1 MPGSFEGFEGFVRPD
16 TTKLPPF
23 RSQYLPHVLQLY
35 TDSIAEALQV
45 PEDMAGVAVI
55 AVVSLAIQTKYAI
68 CPVEGWIEPLNLYV
82 VVVARPSERKSPVI
96 REITAVI
103 YKYINEYNEEN
114 RQNIEDYNTEKE
126 VLIKKIS
133 NMKQELASVKKGKKT
148 VTLEDLKALQ
158 KEYDELEEVTPL
170 RLIADDITPEALI
183 SLMYE
188 NGGKMAIVSTE
199 GGIFDMAAGR
209 YSDKTNIDVFL
220 KAYSGDPI
228 MVDRKGRS
236 NEYIEDPALTI
247 LLTVQPSV
255 IDEIMNNK
263 EMNGRGFVARFLYSL
278 PVSRIGR
285 RNYRVKPIPEK
296 VKNDF
301 NDLIYRLLQI
311 PDIGEQRILRLS
323 EEADKLA
330 EEFFQEIEEGLTD
343 ELEEIEGWAGKLHGQ
358 TMRIAGVF
366 HCCEHVENSYNVP
379 VSGETMRN
387 AIEMGRYFLAHA
399 KAAFA
404 IMGLSDPPEVKDA
417 KYILKRIDESGLHEI
432 SKRDLHQ
439 MCKDK
444 VGMEKV
450 EGMEAGLNELVRRG
464 YIRIFKAGSKSQN
477 SQNPQNPKK
486 RGGRPSWIIEVN
498 PIYEA
503 ERQKEVKNDK
513 A

>member
-1 MPGSFEGFEGFVRPD
+1 MAGAAVI
-16 TTKLPPF
+16 T
-23 RSQYLPHVLQLY
+23 VA
-35 TDSIAEALQV
+35 SIAVQ
-45 PEDMAGVAVI
+45 M
-55 AVVSLAIQTKYAI
+55 KYAI
-68 CPVEGWIEPLNLYV
+68 CPIEGWIEPLNLYM

-96 REITAVI
+96 REVMAVV
-103 YKYINEYNEEN
+103 YKYTKEYNEKNQQLVE
-114 RQNIEDYNTEKE
+114 EYNTEKD
-126 VLIKKIS
+126 VLMKKIS
-133 NMKQELASVKKGKKT
+133 NMKQELASVKKSKKT
-148 VTLEDLKALQ
+148 VTMDDLRALQ
-158 KEYDELEEVTPL
+158 NEYDELEEVTPL

-236 NEYIEDPALTI
+236 NEYIQVPALTM
-247 LLTVQPSV
+247 LLTVQPTV
-255 IDEIMNNK
+255 IEEIMNNK
-263 EMNGRGFVARFLYSL
+263 EMSGRGFVARFLYAL

-311 PDIGEQRILRLS
+311 PDIGEPRILRLS

-330 EEFFQEIEEGLTD
+330 EEFFQEIEDGLTD

-366 HCCEHVENSYNVP
+366 HCCEHVENAYNVP
-379 VSGETMRN
+379 VSGETMKN
-387 AIEMGRYFLAHA
+387 AIGMGRYFLEHA

-404 IMGLSDPPEVKDA
+404 IMGLSDSPVVKDA
-417 KYILKRIDESGLHEI
+417 KYILKRLDESGQHEI
-432 SKRDLHQ
+432 SKKDLFDR
-439 MCKDK
+439 CRNRT
-444 VGMEKV
+444 GMDKV
-450 EGMEAGLNELVRRG
+450 EGMEPGLNELVQRG
-464 YIRIFKAGSKSQN
+464 YIRIFKSEPTPQN
-477 SQNPQNPKK
+477 TQNPQNVKNK
-486 RGGRPSWIIEVN
+486 GGRPSWMIEIN

-503 ERQKEVKNDK
+503 LRDGKEGKKIEEQDRQ
-513 A
+513 

>member
-1 MPGSFEGFEGFVRPD
+1 M
-16 TTKLPPF
+16 
-23 RSQYLPHVLQLY
+23 
-35 TDSIAEALQV
+35 
-45 PEDMAGVAVI
+45 AVI
-55 AVVSLAIQTKYAI
+55 AVISLAVQTKYAI
-68 CPVEGWIEPLNLYV
+68 CPVEGWIEPLNLYM
-82 VVVARPSERKSPVI
+82 VVVARPSERKSPVM
-96 REITAVI
+96 REVMAVV
-103 YKYINEYNEEN
+103 YRYTSEYNEEN
-114 RQNIEDYNTEKE
+114 RQRIEEYNTEKD
-126 VLIKKIS
+126 VLLKKIS
-133 NMKQELASVKKGKKT
+133 NAKQELASMKKSKKM
-148 VTLEDLKALQ
+148 VTMEDLKALQ
-158 KEYDELEEVTPL
+158 NEYDELVEVTPL
-170 RLIADDITPEALI
+170 RLVADDITPEALI

-236 NEYIEDPALTI
+236 NEYIENPALTI

-285 RNYRVKPIPEK
+285 RSYRVKPIPEK

-301 NDLIYRLLQI
+301 NDLMYRLLQI
-311 PDIGEQRILRLS
+311 PDIGEPRILHLS
-323 EEADKLA
+323 VEADKLA

-379 VSGETMRN
+379 VSGETMKN

-432 SKRDLHQ
+432 SKRDLFDL
-439 MCKDK
+439 CKGRA
-444 VGMEKV
+444 GMEKV
-450 EGMEAGLNELVRRG
+450 EGMEPGLNELIQRG
-464 YIRIFKAGSKSQN
+464 YIRIFKADTESQN
-477 SQNPQNPKK
+477 SQNSQNSQKK
-486 RGGRPSWIIEVN
+486 RGRPSWIIEVN

-503 ERQKEVKNDK
+503 LRQKEVKNDK

>member
-1 MPGSFEGFEGFVRPD
+1 M
-16 TTKLPPF
+16 
-23 RSQYLPHVLQLY
+23 
-35 TDSIAEALQV
+35 
-45 PEDMAGVAVI
+45 I
-55 AVVSLAIQTKYAI
+55 AVASLAIQTKYAI
-68 CPVEGWIEPLNLYV
+68 CPVEGWIEPLNLYMV
-82 VVVARPSERKSPVI
+82 IVARPSERKSPVM
-96 REITAVI
+96 REVMAVV
-103 YKYINEYNEEN
+103 YRYTSEYNEEN
-114 RQNIEDYNTEKE
+114 KQRIEEYNTEKE
-126 VLIKKIS
+126 VLLKKIS
-133 NMKQELASVKKGKKT
+133 NAKQELASMKKSKKM
-148 VTLEDLKALQ
+148 VTMEELKALQ
-158 KEYDELEEVTPL
+158 NDYDELAEVAPL
-170 RLIADDITPEALI
+170 RLVADDITPEALI

-236 NEYIEDPALTI
+236 NEYIENPALTI
-247 LLTVQPSV
+247 LLTVQHSV
-255 IDEIMNNK
+255 IEEIMNNK
-263 EMNGRGFVARFLYSL
+263 EMKGRGFVARFLYSL

-285 RNYRVKPIPEK
+285 RSYRVKPIPEK
-296 VKNDF
+296 VKHDF
-301 NDLIYRLLQI
+301 NDLMYRLLQI
-311 PDIGEQRILRLS
+311 PDIGEPRILHLS

-379 VSGETMRN
+379 VSGETMEN
-387 AIEMGRYFLAHA
+387 AIGMGRYFLAHA

-432 SKRDLHQ
+432 SKRDLFDL
-439 MCKDK
+439 CRNKN
-444 VGMEKV
+444 GMEKV
-450 EGMEAGLNELVRRG
+450 EGMDPGLNELVRRG
-464 YIRIFKAGSKSQN
+464 YIRIFKANTK
-477 SQNPQNPKK
+477 SQNPQNPQNPQNLQNK
-486 RGGRPSWIIEVN
+486 GGRPSWIIEVN

-503 ERQKEVKNDK
+503 ERQKEVKS
-513 A
+513 